1 MQRKLLSMHD
11 LWEHEWV
18 FVVTIQPYDIDFPAL
33 PGDFSL
39 NLSHHMEVTIMTE
52 NILETIRKGVQ
63 DFVAPEVR
71 QIKADLGGL
80 GAKFDGLR
88 AEFDAFRSEVRA
100 NQQALMAALENAV
113 LRGEMGT
120 QREISELRERV
131 TRIED
136 QLRTPR
142 Q

>member
-1 MQRKLLSMHD
+1 M
-11 LWEHEWV
+11 
-18 FVVTIQPYDIDFPAL
+18 
-33 PGDFSL
+33 
-39 NLSHHMEVTIMTE
+39 MTE
-52 NILETIRKGVQ
+52 NILETIRKGIQ

-71 QIKADLGGL
+71 ELKGDIRALGS
-80 GAKFDGLR
+80 KFDALH
-88 AEFDAFRSEVRA
+88 AEFDALRSEVRA
-100 NQQALMAALENAV
+100 NQQALMAALQNGV

-136 QLRTPR
+136 QLRTLR